1 GVPDGGQ
8 LAHQRVSGIDLVVP
22 ICPNQQQAPHVR
34 LDQKILGEVERR
46 RVEPLQVVEE
56 QRQRMFRSGEY
67 AEKATKHEL
76 EPPLR
81 LLRLKLRR
89 RRLVADDERQF
100 GDEVGHEPTVR
111 AQRLQNCLAP
121 ARQLGVAL
129 AEQGSHQALKRLRQ
143 RRIGDVALQLVELTR

>member
-1 GVPDGGQ
+1 MKRVGSQPPDVFTREGPELDLADFRPGVPDGGQ

-76 EPPLR
+76 E
-81 LLRLKLRR
+81 
-89 RRLVADDERQF
+89 
-100 GDEVGHEPTVR
+100 
-111 AQRLQNCLAP
+111 
-121 ARQLGVAL
+121 
-129 AEQGSHQALKRLRQ
+129 
-143 RRIGDVALQLVELTR
+143 